1 MSQQTDQLIQL
12 IQTLTK
18 AEKKSFRIYAN
29 RNSNSGDML
38 YMQLFD
44 YIDSAKNYSEAA
56 LLKKIPQI
64 KKIQLS
70 NIKANLT
77 KQILANLRLLHKND
91 NIDMHIREMLD
102 YTEIL
107 QSKGMTNAALDMLD
121 KARKLA
127 KSHQKALL
135 RYEILDTERK
145 IETQYI
151 TGSSAKKAV
160 EINQNSEKLL
170 KKVHLL
176 DKLSNLSLM
185 IYGMYLKFGYV
196 RNERDFEQVRDFFFN
211 NLPDIKLDRLGHY
224 EKIYYFQS
232 NVWYYHIT
240 QDFVNYYKYSQ
251 KWVDIFRANPYLIKD
266 DPILYLKGLHNALN
280 ALYMANKRD
289 KFQQYFSL
297 YCDHETTIIGEK
309 MSVSHLASYF
319 LFKYVHLLNGIFLT
333 GNYQQ
338 GVQDITTLTKTLE
351 NNLYQWDTN
360 RVMVFYYKIA
370 CVYFG
375 DDEYDQ
381 ALTYLNKI
389 NHSPIGGLRE
399 DIQCFARI
407 LSLISHYELGNEF
420 HLRYQIKS
428 VYRFLI
434 KMEELQAVQKEI
446 LNFIRHTPEM
456 NRKDIMQ
463 EFIKIRAKLI
473 KYQSD
478 PYERRP
484 FLYLDIIA
492 WLDSKIEKK
501 RIQDVIQSNI
511 RGLE

>member
-12 IQTLTK
+12 IQSLTK

-29 RNSNSGDML
+29 RTNSAGDQL

-44 YIDSAKNYSEAA
+44 YIDGCKTYNEAE
-56 LLKKIPQI
+56 LLKKIPLI
-64 KKIQLS
+64 KKAQLS
-70 NIKANLT
+70 NIKANLA
-77 KQILANLRLLHKND
+77 KQILANLRLLHKNE
-91 NIDMHIREMLD
+91 NIDIHIREMLD

-107 QSKGMTNAALDMLD
+107 QSKGMTLAALDMLD

-127 KSHQKALL
+127 KSHQKAML
-135 RYEILDTERK
+135 RYEILDIERK

-151 TGSSAKKAV
+151 TGSSAKKAS
-160 EINQNSEKLL
+160 EININSDKLL

-185 IYGMYLKFGYV
+185 IYGMYLKYGYV
-196 RNERDFEQVRDFFFN
+196 RSQRDYEQVRDFFFS
-211 NLPDIKLDRLGHY
+211 NLPEIKPDKIGLY
-224 EKIYYFQS
+224 ERIYYFQS
-232 NVWYYHIT
+232 YVWFYHMT

-251 KWVDIFRANPYLIKD
+251 KWVEVFREHPFLIKD
-266 DPILYLKGLHNALN
+266 DPILYLKGVHNALN
-280 ALYMANKRD
+280 ALYMANKRER
-289 KFQQYFSL
+289 FQHYFAL
-297 YCDHETTIIGEK
+297 YCEHESAYGDK
-309 MSVSHLASYF
+309 MSVNHLASYF
-319 LFKYVHLLNGIFLT
+319 LFKYVHLLNGIFLS
-333 GNYQQ
+333 GNYEQ
-338 GVQDITTLTKTLE
+338 GVKDISELTQALDHS
-351 NNLYQWDTN
+351 NYQWDTN

-375 DDEYDQ
+375 ADDYDS

-420 HLRYQIKS
+420 LLKYQIKS
-428 VYRFLI
+428 VYRFLS
-434 KMEELQAVQKEI
+434 KMEEMQAVQKEI
-446 LNFIRHTPEM
+446 LSFIRRTPEM

-463 EFIKIRAKLI
+463 EFIQIRAKLV

-501 RIQDVIQSNI
+501 RIQEVIKANI
-511 RGLE
+511 KKME